1 MNNKFGDCCNCPAL
15 IDGRFFTRYDDR
27 IEIDLELMKKN
38 NITDSLALRKYLI
51 DNASSIIDSN
61 IKDIETNYKCNYN
74 KPNQDQS
81 AAPINTSYYVSGP
94 YSDPTETLAPFD
106 SLSNKLSG
114 NAVPIDVNSNIPASK
129 IALPMPTVERVGRQL
144 KQ

>member
-15 IDGRFFTRYDDR
+15 VDGRFFTRYDDR
-27 IEIDLELMKKN
+27 IEIDLEIMKKN

-51 DNASSIIDSN
+51 ENGSKIIDSN
-61 IKDIETNYKCNYN
+61 IKNIETSHKCNYN
-74 KPNQDQS
+74 KPVDQPT
-81 AAPINTSYYVSGP
+81 APINTGYYVSGP

-106 SLSNKLSG
+106 SLSNSLIG
-114 NAVPIDVNSNIPASK
+114 NAVPIDVNSNVPDSK
-129 IALPMPTVERVGRQL
+129 IELPMASVERGNRQL